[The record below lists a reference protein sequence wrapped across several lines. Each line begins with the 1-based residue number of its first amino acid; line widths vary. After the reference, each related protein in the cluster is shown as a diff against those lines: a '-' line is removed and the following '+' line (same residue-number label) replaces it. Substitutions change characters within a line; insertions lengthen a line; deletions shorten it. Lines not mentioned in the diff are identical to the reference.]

1 MNNKTNT
8 INKKKKQPKNK
19 LTFDSR
25 IDYALILP
33 AFLLTVIGL
42 YAIWVAV
49 SHDYPAQAVKMVG
62 QQGTW
67 IIVGVILLSV
77 MLPLVGIMAGIG

>member
-8 INKKKKQPKNK
+8 INKKEKQPKNK

-49 SHDYPAQAVKMVG
+49 SHDYPTQAV
-62 QQGTW
+62 
-67 IIVGVILLSV
+67 
-77 MLPLVGIMAGIG
+77 